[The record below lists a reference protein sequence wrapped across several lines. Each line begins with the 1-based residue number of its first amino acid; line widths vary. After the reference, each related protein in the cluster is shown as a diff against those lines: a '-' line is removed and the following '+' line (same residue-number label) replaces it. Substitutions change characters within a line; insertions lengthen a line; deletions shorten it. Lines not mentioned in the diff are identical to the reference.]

1 MAILTTQ
8 HGSGEE
14 EWEQHLSTALG
25 NHSVRWL
32 HLEGQATTF
41 NWQRVLQPA
50 LAPAHS
56 ARLAAVPHLPPPP
69 SLGHG
74 CVECALWALFDP
86 SPNPDPN
93 PTSTI
98 LDPNPDQVRYGRSSA
113 RAARCA
119 PRCEILPWVRARPSC
134 ASRRATMLPGY
145 HPHETNANA
154 MLMLNLLAYSLAPSL
169 NARTM
174 YAVLT
179 YLLTVY

>member
-1 MAILTTQ
+1 MATLTTQ
-8 HGSGEE
+8 HGDGEE

-50 LAPAHS
+50 LAPARS

-74 CVECALWALFDP
+74 CVECALWTLFNP

-93 PTSTI
+93 PNSNT
-98 LDPNPDQVRYGRSSA
+98 LDPNPNQVRYGRSSA

-134 ASRRATMLPGY
+134 ASRRALCYLVIT
-145 HPHETNANA
+145 PHDLCYA
-154 MLMLNLLAYSLAPSL
+154 MLMLAYSLLAPLL

-179 YLLTVY
+179 DLLTVY